1 MLSIIFSI
9 LALILL
15 KGIPESKDESAHN
28 KKFDIIGI
36 IIFVIM
42 MLSINIVITQ
52 GDRIG
57 WLNPIIVNI
66 NCHIHCDI
74 NSFLYI

>member
-1 MLSIIFSI
+1 MALDFRVVNHFSI

-36 IIFVIM
+36 II
-42 MLSINIVITQ
+42 LS
-52 GDRIG
+52 
-57 WLNPIIVNI
+57 L
-66 NCHIHCDI
+66 
-74 NSFLYI
+74 